1 MELRRRPPN
10 PPQDILGLRCQVPL
24 PDSEPR
30 HILEEI
36 LWQKEQE
43 VDQWRAKLPLAE
55 LQYLVRQVPPP
66 RDFRAA
72 LAQGRTR
79 PAVIAEIK
87 KASPSAGL
95 IRPDFD
101 PVAIAQ
107 AYQRGGA
114 SCLSVLTDQMFFQG
128 DWRYL
133 EQVRQ
138 VVDLPLLC
146 KEFVIYPYQIYLARR
161 FGADAVLLIA
171 ALLSDQDLAY
181 FSKIARGLGLAVL
194 IEVHTLAELDR
205 VLALPQVDL
214 VGINNRDLSR
224 FTVDLATTENLMA
237 QRHATLAAR
246 QILVVGESGLH
257 RPADVQRV
265 QAAGAQAILVG
276 ESLMRQP
283 DPGTAIAELLGCP
296 SPSPGV

>member
-36 LWQKEQE
+36 LWQKERE
-43 VDQWRAKLPLAE
+43 VDHWRAKLPLAE
-55 LQYLVRQVPPP
+55 LQYLVRQMPPP
-66 RDFRAA
+66 KDFRAA
-72 LAQGRTR
+72 LAQDRTR

-107 AYQRGGA
+107 TYQRGGA
-114 SCLSVLTDQMFFQG
+114 SCLSVLTDQVFFQG

-138 VVDLPLLC
+138 AVDLPLLC

-194 IEVHTLAELDR
+194 IEVHTLVELDR

-224 FTVDLATTENLMA
+224 FTVDLATTESLMA

-283 DPGTAIAELLGCP
+283 DPGAAIAGLLGCP
-296 SPSPGV
+296 SPSPGS